1 MHEYCVYFTIK
12 ANRKQY
18 YNCLWVEAKTA
29 KEARDKC
36 KLEVTKRTGRNAF
49 NPTTVAPHNYD
60 NMEHFPMDNSKVVA
74 DVKTD

>member
-1 MHEYCVYFTIK
+1 MREYSVYFTIK

-18 YNCLWVEAKTA
+18 YNCLQVEAKTA

-49 NPTTVAPHNYD
+49 NPTTVAPHDYD
-60 NMEHFPMDNSKVVA
+60 SMEHFTMDSSKVVA
-74 DVKTD
+74 DAKTD